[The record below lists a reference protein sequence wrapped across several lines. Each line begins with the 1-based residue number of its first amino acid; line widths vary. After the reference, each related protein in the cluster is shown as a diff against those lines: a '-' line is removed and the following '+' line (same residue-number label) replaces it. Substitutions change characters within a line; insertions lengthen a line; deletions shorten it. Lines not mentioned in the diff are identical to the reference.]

1 MSDEQESS
9 EPADGRREPLPAS
22 GDAGR
27 SRSLAPRSW
36 VPSALAGPGGAW
48 LLGALGMG
56 LWLAL
61 TTWRLGTVP
70 GMSLDE
76 AWSILA
82 ARDQWLPANPLSG
95 MTSYSGP
102 FPVVVLRLAGTEHGV
117 LILRAASVAANGL
130 ALVLIG
136 AMLRRI
142 LPGRAQSVWA
152 LPLIAT
158 SPVWLIVLRTGIEVV
173 MFTPLLV
180 VLGLYL
186 FLRGTRAAAFAA
198 GLSWGLCVYN
208 HLIGA
213 CFPLAIT
220 LAWLITYRRW
230 PPIPWRAALL
240 GGLLGLAPRIF
251 AVAVYRTPL
260 EGTAAGYSL
269 LAALGDLRWW
279 PLCLWRTLQGET
291 VYLRYVGRMAIEPWP
306 YWILGLVFI
315 TPWVGRWST
324 LPRVARFAFSTA
336 VIGGVLVTLAAPYI
350 AVRFFILPVIAL
362 TAFLALLGA
371 AAVERDRVW
380 RWPVAGTALMLSGF
394 NLFYV
399 VSDFHR
405 PWQRGE
411 LGITKFFL
419 GDRSKRTGNWAYFP
433 KERLVA
439 ELLAL
444 TPAPEQIVTVPTL
457 ERPLRVLLNGSPLRV
472 VLAVNA
478 DRELRSV
485 FLDYLYPDSS
495 ERHCAGV
502 PWGEMCFQ
510 SPSTIAGLYIV
521 YRDPATP
528 LVSP

>member
-1 MSDEQESS
+1 MQHERESS
-9 EPADGRREPLPAS
+9 LPGDGGLEPLSAADEKGGS
-22 GDAGR
+22 GEIR
-27 SRSLAPRSW
+27 TRSLAWSAVDGLRSSR
-36 VPSALAGPGGAW
+36 VLAAIGIT
-48 LLGALGMG
+48 

-61 TTWRLGTVP
+61 VTWRLGSVP

-82 ARDQWLPANPLSG
+82 AREQWVPANPLSG

-102 FPVVVLRLAGTEHGV
+102 FPVLLLRLTGTESGV
-117 LILRAASVAANGL
+117 LILRAASVVANGS
-130 ALVLIG
+130 ALILIG
-136 AMLRRI
+136 LMFRRFY
-142 LPGRAQSVWA
+142 PGRAHAVWA

-173 MFTPLLV
+173 MFMPLLV

-186 FLRGTRAAAFAA
+186 FSRATRSAVFFA
-198 GLSWGLCVYN
+198 GFVWGLCVYN

-213 CFPLAIT
+213 CFPIAIA

-230 PPIPWRAALL
+230 PPIPLGAAIL
-240 GGLLGLAPRIF
+240 GGLLGLAPRII
-251 AVAVYRTPL
+251 AVCFYSMPL
-260 EGTAAGYSL
+260 EGTAARYSL

-291 VYLRYVGRMAIEPWP
+291 VYLRYVGRLAVEPWP

-315 TPWVGRWST
+315 TPWLGRLSSV
-324 LPRVARFAFSTA
+324 PRAARFALLAS
-336 VIGGVLVTLAAPYI
+336 ILGGLLVTLAAPYI

-362 TAFLALLGA
+362 TAFLVMLGA
-371 AAVERDRVW
+371 AAIEKDAAW
-380 RWPVAGTALMLSGF
+380 RWPIAGTALVLTLF

-399 VSDFHR
+399 IHDFHR

-433 KERLVA
+433 KEQLA
-439 ELLAL
+439 LELRAL
-444 TPAPEQIVTVPTL
+444 TPAPEQVVTVPTL
-457 ERPLRVLLNGSPLRV
+457 ERPLRVLLDGSPLSV
-472 VLAVNA
+472 VLASNA
-478 DRELRSV
+478 APERRSV
-485 FLDYLYPDSS
+485 FVDYLYPDSP

-502 PWGEMCFQ
+502 AGGELCF
-510 SPSTIAGLYIV
+510 TN
-521 YRDPATP
+521 PAIIGQFYVIYP
-528 LVSP
+528 DR

>member
-1 MSDEQESS
+1 MLHERESS
-9 EPADGRREPLPAS
+9 LPVDGELEPVPALEDDGGS
-22 GDAGR
+22 
-27 SRSLAPRSW
+27 
-36 VPSALAGPGGAW
+36 SALRKRSVAWSALDGPAASRVLASIGI
-48 LLGALGMG
+48 M

-61 TTWRLGTVP
+61 VTWRLGSVP

-82 ARDQWLPANPLSG
+82 ARQQWVPVNPLSG

-102 FPVVVLRLAGTEHGV
+102 FPVLLLRLMGTESGV
-117 LILRAASVAANGL
+117 LILRAASVVANGA
-130 ALVLIG
+130 ALLLIG
-136 AMLRRI
+136 VMFRR
-142 LPGRAQSVWA
+142 LYPGRGHAVWA

-158 SPVWLIVLRTGIEVV
+158 SPVWLIVVRTGIEVV
-173 MFTPLLV
+173 MFMPLLV

-186 FLRGTRAAAFAA
+186 FSRATRSAVLAA
-198 GLSWGLCVYN
+198 GFVWGLCVYN

-213 CFPLAIT
+213 CFPLAIA

-230 PPIPWRAALL
+230 PTIPLGAAIL
-240 GGLLGLAPRIF
+240 GGLLGLAPRII
-251 AVAVYRTPL
+251 AVCFYSMPL

-269 LAALGDLRWW
+269 LAALGDVRWW

-291 VYLRYVGRMAIEPWP
+291 VYLRYVGRLAIEPWP

-315 TPWVGRWST
+315 TPWVGRFSGV
-324 LPRVARFAFSTA
+324 PRVARFALLTA
-336 VIGGVLVTLAAPYI
+336 VIGGLLVTLAAPYI

-362 TAFLALLGA
+362 TAFLVMSGA
-371 AAVERDRVW
+371 AAIERDAAW
-380 RWPVAGTALMLSGF
+380 RWPIAGTALVLSLF

-399 VSDFHR
+399 VNDFHR

-433 KERLVA
+433 KDQLAR
-439 ELLAL
+439 ELRAL

-457 ERPLRVLLNGSPLRV
+457 ERPLRVLLDGTPLRV
-472 VLAVNA
+472 VLASNA
-478 DRELRSV
+478 ARELRSV
-485 FLDYLYPDSS
+485 FVDYLYPDSP

-502 PWGEMCFQ
+502 AGGELCFTHR
-510 SPSTIAGLYIV
+510 STIAQFYVI
-521 YRDPATP
+521 YPDR
-528 LVSP
+528 